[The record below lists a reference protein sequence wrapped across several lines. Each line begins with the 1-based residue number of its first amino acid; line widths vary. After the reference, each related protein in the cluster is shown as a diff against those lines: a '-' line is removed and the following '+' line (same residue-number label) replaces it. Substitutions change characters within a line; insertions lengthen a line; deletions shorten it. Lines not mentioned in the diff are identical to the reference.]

1 MWKFIILSGSSNKPK
16 VGLIVGIIAGFT
28 VALLL
33 VGVLFFLCKGRYKGY
48 KREEFVDVAGKF
60 CAVIGLLMWIMQF
73 KVCFFCDKNIYAIFF
88 GSI

>member
-1 MWKFIILSGSSNKPK
+1 MFLILSGSSNKPK

-48 KREEFVDVAGKF
+48 KHEVFEDVAGN
-60 CAVIGLLMWIMQF
+60 CCG
-73 KVCFFCDKNIYAIFF
+73 YY
-88 GSI
+88 